1 MPVIKPFQRSRKF
14 GNEGTPEGFGWDE
27 AEGDDPDAS
36 KKYSGE
42 EQDTWKA
49 RQIAEGKGEKLIS
62 GDFFSGTPTNVY
74 LTEKGNQPL
83 NKEIASDITFEVDQK
98 IKLAEEVLPHYD
110 KMTSKERRNWV
121 KEYKSAWDERDKIV
135 AEYNTAAGFH
145 GATDEIIDV
154 ETEKA
159 IRHKAFVSGAIS
171 DLNTTKAGD
180 IQTILSFKDSASLT
194 KNEKFLTSSKGPIKN
209 PEFDYQ
215 EVRMGASHIE
225 EGNVLRDM
233 RHEARAVGN
242 LSIESLESRADLL
255 GTEAITEEVT
265 DEKTGKKKK
274 VITDPDLLSY
284 GQAQSRGR
292 LSIDLASIA
301 KGPFGI
307 NERMLMGHDFD
318 EGVREHPKYDL
329 DSYRT
334 VGKRVL
340 GADWDEFY
348 EAATTPGLRT
358 SGNKRLQYFAGKHQE
373 IEKTAPLYK
382 AIKKDIIEMSAGFPE
397 AGGYKS
403 DKSGIDLNKGAFN
416 AKTVEA
422 YFSGKYGNVT
432 YGNQAAANIIGKNAP
447 AIAKISN
454 LPATGNIGEGALDTK
469 FDRIVT
475 GGALGSTGEFSEK
488 SFTGQT
494 VGDYG
499 METQSGT
506 GRVDVTSNPDAPDY
520 TKRNT
525 QFPGREG
532 VASSQQKQI
541 AKNLEQT
548 RRAKKE
554 AMEKAMRKAAGLGGA
569 GILGIGKKLGGGGG
583 AHSK

>member
-1 MPVIKPFQRSRKF
+1 MPVIKSFQRSRKF
-14 GNEGTPEGFGWDE
+14 GNEGTPEGWEF
-27 AEGDDPDAS
+27 EGEDSDAG

-42 EQDTWKA
+42 EQDAWKA
-49 RQIAEGKGEKLIS
+49 RQIAEGRGEKLIS
-62 GDFFSGTPTNVY
+62 GDFFGGTPTNVY
-74 LTEKGNQPL
+74 LTEEGNRPL
-83 NKEIASDITFEVDQK
+83 NKEIASDITIEVDEK
-98 IKLAEEVLPHYD
+98 IKLAEDVLSHD
-110 KMTSKERRNWV
+110 AHLTSKERRTWV
-121 KEYKSAWDERDKIV
+121 QEYKSAWNERDKIV

-159 IRHKAFVSGAIS
+159 IRHKAFVSGGIS
-171 DLNTTKAGD
+171 DLNTTRPGD

-194 KNEKFLTSSKGPIKN
+194 KKEKFLTSSKGPIKN

-242 LSIESLESRADLL
+242 LSIEKLENRADLL

-274 VITDPDLLSY
+274 VITDPDLMSY

-292 LSIDLASIA
+292 LSIDMASLV

-307 NERMLMGHDFD
+307 NEIMLMGHDFD

-329 DSYRT
+329 DSYKA
-334 VGKRVL
+334 VGKKVL

-358 SGNKRLQYFAGKHQE
+358 ASNKRLQYFAGKHQQ

-382 AIKKDIIEMSAGFPE
+382 AIKKDIVEMSAGFPE

-416 AKTVEA
+416 AKTIES

-447 AIAKISN
+447 GIAKRSN
-454 LPATGNIGEGALDTK
+454 LPATGNIGVGALDTK
-469 FDRIVT
+469 FDKIVT
-475 GGALGSTGEFSEK
+475 GGALSLTGEISPRGFK
-488 SFTGQT
+488 GQT
-494 VGDYG
+494 NDYG
-499 METQSGT
+499 METASGT
-506 GRVDVTSNPDAPDY
+506 GRVDVTPNPDAPDY

-525 QFPGREG
+525 QFQGREG

-541 AKNLEQT
+541 AKNVESL

-554 AMEKAMRKAAGLGGA
+554 AMEKAIRKAAGLGGV
-569 GILGIGKKLGGGGG
+569 GIIGIGKKLGGGGG
-583 AHSK
+583 QFSK